1 MKKILCLFVILL
13 ITSCN
18 FNQGLQKYGTQ
29 KFDEKVWESDINTR
43 CSMVFSFFKENV
55 NELNKLKNY
64 NELEKYITDK
74 LGNPDEKLTAEFGN
88 KLLYNV
94 ICNGKNKIL
103 YVKKDKKI
111 EIKVWNYGDF
121 F

>member
-1 MKKILCLFVILL
+1 
-13 ITSCN
+13 
-18 FNQGLQKYGTQ
+18 
-29 KFDEKVWESDINTR
+29 
-43 CSMVFSFFKENV
+43 MVFSFFKENTD
-55 NELNKLKNY
+55 ELSKLKNY

-111 EIKVWNYGDF
+111 EIKVWNYEDF